1 MTAQPASQVPAP
13 GAGTA
18 SLAGR
23 VIRGRDEVLALGAAW
38 DDLMRRAPE
47 APGFMARSWI
57 EPWIRHGRLAGE
69 ACAVTVW
76 AGDRLVAL
84 LPLAVRSAMGVT
96 TAAPLG
102 VEQPCYHGLVLD
114 PEFPGAVDVTAEICL
129 RERVFHVL
137 RLDDAATF
145 DRPTQDFLDAFARR
159 GLVVARDHRNPCPA
173 IALGCTFDE
182 FLQRTKSGKSRQTL
196 RRKERKLMESGAVVL
211 THLAGTEI
219 TPDAMRRAAVVQ
231 DESWMRRR
239 GASVLKEDFYQALT
253 LSAARAGLAHLWLVT
268 IDGEDAAFVYALVQG
283 TRLEFVW
290 TAFRLKYE
298 PRSVGQVLTGWTIRD
313 ACALGLSTYDFGHGD
328 AEYKRFWSTG
338 NDDVYRVV
346 VARGLAGRTLAAG
359 HALVWRLA
367 RVGWLRRLYRALR
380 GHGSGGGDAVPAVAS
395 TPAATSDDGE

>member
-1 MTAQPASQVPAP
+1 MTAPPASEVPAH

-18 SLAGR
+18 SLTGR
-23 VIRGRDEVLALGAAW
+23 VVRGRDEVLALAAAW
-38 DDLMRRAPE
+38 DELMRRAPG
-47 APGFMARSWI
+47 APAFMARSWI

-69 ACAVTVW
+69 PCAVTVW
-76 AGDRLVAL
+76 AGDRIVAL
-84 LPLAVRSAMGVT
+84 LPLAVRSAMGVRI
-96 TAAPLG
+96 AVPVG

-114 PEFPGAVDVTAEICL
+114 PDVPGAVDAAADVCL

-145 DRPTQDFLDAFARR
+145 DRPTQDLLDAFARR
-159 GLVVARDHRNPCPA
+159 GLRVARDHRNPCPA
-173 IALGCTFDE
+173 IGLGSTFDE
-182 FLQRTKSGKSRQTL
+182 FLQRTKSSKSRQTL

-219 TPDAMRRAAVVQ
+219 TADAMRRAAVVQ

-239 GASVLKEDFYQALT
+239 GASVLKEDFYQDLT

-283 TRLEFVW
+283 PRLEFVW

-313 ACALGLSTYDFGHGD
+313 ACALGLATYDFGHGD

-338 NDDVYRVV
+338 ANDVFRVV
-346 VARGLAGRTLAAG
+346 VARGPRGRLVAAS
-359 HALVWRLA
+359 HALAWRLA

-380 GHGSGGGDAVPAVAS
+380 DRGAGAGEPPAPPDGDA
-395 TPAATSDDGE
+395 DGP